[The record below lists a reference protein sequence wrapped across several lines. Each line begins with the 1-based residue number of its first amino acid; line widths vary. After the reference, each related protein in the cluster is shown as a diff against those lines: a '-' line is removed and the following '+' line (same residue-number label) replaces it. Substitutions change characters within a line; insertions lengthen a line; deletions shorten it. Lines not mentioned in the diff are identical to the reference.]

1 MAAHGLVTGYRNHAR
16 AKRAAPNDTLKPQWQ
31 DPAGGPRE
39 EPGLPSAWVAAI
51 AVNVALVAL
60 FLIFVLYCYIRS
72 RKRAN
77 KGAAPEMR
85 GSFETQLDKAT
96 TQPLALEAPRRSP
109 LTWPAL
115 ESQHDVPVI
124 RTQSVHSAD
133 KESGIIEGVEDD
145 EEPELKGLSPDESDE
160 ELPSEPLPRA
170 PEDGDTSSLPA
181 THQAD
186 SYAAFLPGVPTNS
199 SPPKGQYQ
207 VCLVA
212 GGGRDCVGSIELP
225 LDRPVTLAELR
236 TALGAAADAALRELT
251 SASRFGFVTEAL
263 RPLSPGEAET
273 CVVQQIYPSR
283 AVMLRDTRGES
294 IGTTYAV
301 ETSPVS
307 WEEEREPGSTT
318 PPVISHDPELNQAS
332 SLAREVIP
340 ARPWRKTTN
349 GVHTYVGPLGVCQ
362 RPDCGQPGRVKC
374 IDCGLA
380 SYCSSRCL
388 KADAARHRLS
398 CYRECSN

>member
-1 MAAHGLVTGYRNHAR
+1 MAAHGLVTGDRSHPR
-16 AKRAAPNDTLKPQWQ
+16 TKRAAPNDTLKPQLQ

-60 FLIFVLYCYIRS
+60 FLVFVLYCYIRS

-170 PEDGDTSSLPA
+170 PEDGDT
-181 THQAD
+181 
-186 SYAAFLPGVPTNS
+186 
-199 SPPKGQYQ
+199 
-207 VCLVA
+207 
-212 GGGRDCVGSIELP
+212 
-225 LDRPVTLAELR
+225 
-236 TALGAAADAALRELT
+236 
-251 SASRFGFVTEAL
+251 
-263 RPLSPGEAET
+263 
-273 CVVQQIYPSR
+273 
-283 AVMLRDTRGES
+283 
-294 IGTTYAV
+294 
-301 ETSPVS
+301 
-307 WEEEREPGSTT
+307 
-318 PPVISHDPELNQAS
+318 
-332 SLAREVIP
+332 
-340 ARPWRKTTN
+340 
-349 GVHTYVGPLGVCQ
+349 
-362 RPDCGQPGRVKC
+362 
-374 IDCGLA
+374 
-380 SYCSSRCL
+380 
-388 KADAARHRLS
+388 
-398 CYRECSN
+398 

>member
-1 MAAHGLVTGYRNHAR
+1 MAAHGLVTGDRSHTR
-16 AKRAAPNDTLKPQWQ
+16 TKRAAPNDTLKPQLQ

-51 AVNVALVAL
+51 AVNVTLVAL
-60 FLIFVLYCYIRS
+60 FLVFVLYCYIRS
-72 RKRAN
+72 RKRAS
-77 KGAAPEMR
+77 KGAAAEMR

-96 TQPLALEAPRRSP
+96 TQPLAREAPRRSP
-109 LTWPAL
+109 LAWPAL

-170 PEDGDTSSLPA
+170 PEDGDMSS
-181 THQAD
+181 THRAE
-186 SYAAFLPGVPTNS
+186 SHAAILPGAPTNGI
-199 SPPKGQYQ
+199 PKGQYQ
-207 VCLVA
+207 VCVVA

-236 TALGAAADAALRELT
+236 ASFGAAADVALRELT
-251 SASRFGFVTEAL
+251 SGSRFGFVTEAL

-283 AVMLRDTRGES
+283 AVMLRDNKD
-294 IGTTYAV
+294 AAQ
-301 ETSPVS
+301 TSPVS
-307 WEEEREPGSTT
+307 WEEPGSAT

-332 SLAREVIP
+332 LLAREVIP

-362 RPDCGQPGRVKC
+362 RPDCSQPGRVKC

-388 KADAARHRLS
+388 KADADRHRLS
-398 CYRECSN
+398 CYRPPWRT